1 MIRNSLKKIEIAK
14 NLRLKKG
21 YSLSYSKTIIDNLIY
36 SMSQILKT
44 DNFILKNIGSFKLKN
59 KAERIGRNPKSGEI
73 YKIKKRKVLSFKT
86 SKKLNNLI
94 N

>member
-36 SMSQILKT
+36 SMSQILKS

>member
-1 MIRNSLKKIEIAK
+1 VIRNSLKKIEIAK

-44 DNFILKNIGSFKLKN
+44 GNFILKNIGSFKLKN
-59 KAERIGRNPKSGEI
+59 KAERIGRNPKSGEV

>member
-1 MIRNSLKKIEIAK
+1 MIRNSLKKIEMTK
-14 NLRLKKG
+14 NLRLKKF

-73 YKIKKRKVLSFKT
+73 YKIKKEKF
-86 SKKLNNLI
+86 
-94 N
+94 

>member
-59 KAERIGRNPKSGEI
+59 KAERIGRNPKSGEV

>member
-1 MIRNSLKKIEIAK
+1 M
-14 NLRLKKG
+14 RLKFKIKKR
-21 YSLSYSKTIIDNLIY
+21 LFIIYSKTIIDNLIY

-59 KAERIGRNPKSGEI
+59 KAERIGRNPKSGEV

>member
-1 MIRNSLKKIEIAK
+1 MIRNSLKEIEIAK